1 LIPPDSA
8 YKLPL
13 QLQPLPLTWAGRLSE
28 RTAGNVTQLL
38 NDWAHGDRNALDRL
52 VPLVYSELRRL
63 SRYYLSRGRF
73 HASLQ
78 TTALINEAFVRLI
91 DQNGIGWENR
101 AHFFGIA
108 ARTMR
113 NILVDHARKRYAQK
127 RGRSEDQLLFDER
140 VPGVNQEKGLG
151 LVALDDA
158 LTSLSEIDPELSRL
172 VELRFFG
179 GLTVRETAV
188 VLGVSPATVKRSW
201 RTAKIWLHRE
211 LNRS

>member
-1 LIPPDSA
+1 LTDEADLLSDTSA
-8 YKLPL
+8 
-13 QLQPLPLTWAGRLSE
+13 GD
-28 RTAGNVTQLL
+28 VTQLL
-38 NDWAHGDRNALDRL
+38 RDWAEGDREALDRL

-63 SRYYLSRGRF
+63 SRHYLNRGRF

-113 NILVDHARKRYAQK
+113 NIVVDHARKRHAQK
-127 RGRSEDQLLFDER
+127 RGRGEDRFLFDEQLAY
-140 VPGVNQEKGLG
+140 VNPEKGVG

-158 LTSLSEIDPELSRL
+158 LNSLSKIDPDLSRL

-211 LNRS
+211 LTRS

>member
-1 LIPPDSA
+1 
-8 YKLPL
+8 
-13 QLQPLPLTWAGRLSE
+13 LTDKAELLSE
-28 RTAGNVTQLL
+28 TSGGNVTQLL
-38 NDWAHGDRNALDRL
+38 RDWAEGDREALDRL

-63 SRYYLSRGRF
+63 SRHYLNRRRS
-73 HASLQ
+73 HSSLQ
-78 TTALINEAFVRLI
+78 TTDLINEAFVRLI

-113 NILVDHARKRYAQK
+113 NILVDHARGRHAQK
-127 RGRSEDQLLFDER
+127 RGRGEGQILFDEQ
-140 VPGVNQEKGLG
+140 VAGVNQEKGVE

-158 LTSLSEIDPELSRL
+158 LTSLSEMDPELSRL

-201 RTAKIWLHRE
+201 RTAKIWLHRA
-211 LNRS
+211 LDRS

>member
-1 LIPPDSA
+1 M
-8 YKLPL
+8 
-13 QLQPLPLTWAGRLSE
+13 SE
-28 RTAGNVTQLL
+28 TSGDNVTQLL
-38 NDWAHGDRNALDRL
+38 RDWADGDREALDRL

-63 SRYYLSRGRF
+63 SRHYLNRGGP

-91 DQNGIGWENR
+91 DQDGIGWESR

-113 NILVDHARKRYAQK
+113 NILVDDSRRRHAQK
-127 RGRSEDQLLFDER
+127 RGGGEDPIVFEEGAPNISSEK
-140 VPGVNQEKGLG
+140 NAGLE
-151 LVALDDA
+151 ALDDA
-158 LTSLSEIDPELSRL
+158 LTSLSEIDPDLSRL

-188 VLGVSPATVKRSW
+188 VLGVSPATVKRGW

-211 LNRS
+211 LNPG

>member
-1 LIPPDSA
+1 MADQAELLSDTSA
-8 YKLPL
+8 
-13 QLQPLPLTWAGRLSE
+13 GD
-28 RTAGNVTQLL
+28 VTQLL
-38 NDWAHGDRNALDRL
+38 RDWAEGDREALDRL

-63 SRYYLSRGRF
+63 SRHYLNRGRF

-113 NILVDHARKRYAQK
+113 NILVDHARKRHAQK
-127 RGRSEDQLLFDER
+127 RGRGEDPLLFDER
-140 VPGVNQEKGLG
+140 LADVNQEKGVE

-158 LTSLSEIDPELSRL
+158 LTGLSEIDPELSRL

-201 RTAKIWLHRE
+201 RTAKIWLHQE
-211 LNRS
+211 LNGS

>member
-1 LIPPDSA
+1 M
-8 YKLPL
+8 PL
-13 QLQPLPLTWAGRLSE
+13 GSQLSPLTEKAELLSK
-28 RTAGNVTQLL
+28 TSGANVTQLL
-38 NDWAHGDRNALDRL
+38 RDWAEGDREALDRL

-63 SRYYLSRGRF
+63 SRHYLNRGPS

-78 TTALINEAFVRLI
+78 TTDLINEAFVRLI
-91 DQNGIGWENR
+91 DQKGIGWENR

-113 NILVDHARKRYAQK
+113 NIVVDHARKRHAQK
-127 RGRSEDQLLFDER
+127 RGRGEDQLLFDER
-140 VPGVNQEKGLG
+140 VAGVNREKGVG

-201 RTAKIWLHRE
+201 RTAKIWLHRA
-211 LNRS
+211 LDRS

>member
-1 LIPPDSA
+1 LGEGS
-8 YKLPL
+8 
-13 QLQPLPLTWAGRLSE
+13 
-28 RTAGNVTQLL
+28 AGNVTQLL
-38 NDWAHGDRNALDRL
+38 KEWADGDREALDRL

-63 SRYYLSRGRF
+63 SRHYLNRGRF

-113 NILVDHARKRYAQK
+113 NILVDHARKRHAQK

-140 VPGVNQEKGLG
+140 VPGVNPEKGVG

-158 LTSLSEIDPELSRL
+158 LASLSEVDPELSRL

-188 VLGVSPATVKRSW
+188 VLGVSPATVKRGW